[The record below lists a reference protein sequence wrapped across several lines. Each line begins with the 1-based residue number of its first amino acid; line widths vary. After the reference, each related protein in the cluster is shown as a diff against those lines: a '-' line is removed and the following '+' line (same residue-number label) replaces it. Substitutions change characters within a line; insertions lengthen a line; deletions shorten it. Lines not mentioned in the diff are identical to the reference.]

1 MKRRKN
7 MKSKII
13 TLLLA
18 MIAILAMLVSCG
30 GGGDDGGDGGDGGS
44 SDSGS
49 GNGGTTGG
57 GSGNGGT
64 TGGTTSGDKYE
75 NFQYTYDWTETKLLA
90 QMNMD
95 DNNQELSS
103 GTRQYYAGELPG
115 ASANIDIKVAE
126 RNTAAETTTK
136 VDVEYS
142 YLEDDTGYSWGSSIG
157 AIEAEVNA
165 GGSTAPDIY
174 CNLAYD
180 MTCAATKGLFMNL
193 LSTDSNDYANKNYFK
208 FVQKGYEYE
217 SDNYFDSSVGEG
229 YFYQYMR
236 SLSLTPD
243 TRIYC
248 LASNYCVDLVRA
260 FLVVPVNVEMMN
272 SKFNGKIGNTP
283 AGDTDGD
290 GKHTIKDFYNLVWGG
305 EKNKGKDPGWNYDAV
320 AKYSNA
326 VYADDNAAVSGKDI
340 GDILGFVAGASSGL
354 TASGFLYTT
363 TVKILSKNADGTYY
377 YADNNPALVEIS
389 NALNDLFSKNTGV
402 MTLKSEDVK
411 KAGLTGSELEAIR
424 TRFSTGNILFGG
436 IIMVGSLEETV
447 YQNMRTSGTKAGF
460 GIAPVPLYKA
470 YEEGVT
476 EYQTLVHNVAR
487 IVAISAATTEAS
499 QCTAF
504 LAYQS
509 EHSEDILNEYY
520 EVNLVAASAGFAAKY
535 SEDMLAYIRNHVND
549 CFDKTYEDAIAQANL
564 QKDDKA
570 MSYRWHYIL
579 AQKNY
584 QYTGLSAEYL
594 QYKGTKQQYLNNIWA
609 DWISLSE
616 AK

>member
-30 GGGDDGGDGGDGGS
+30 GGGDDGGDGGTTGG
-44 SDSGS
+44 GS

-64 TGGTTSGDKYE
+64 TGGDVSGDKYQ
-75 NFQYTYDWTETKLLA
+75 NFEYTYDWTETKLLA

-95 DNNQELSS
+95 DNVGELSS

-115 ASANIDIKVAE
+115 ANATIDIKVSE
-126 RNTAAETTTK
+126 RNTAAEQTTK
-136 VDVEYS
+136 VNVEYA
-142 YLEDDTGYSWGSSIG
+142 YLEDDTGFSWGNSIG

-174 CNLAYD
+174 CNHAYD

-208 FVQKGYEYE
+208 FVQEGYEYE
-217 SDNYFDSSVGEG
+217 SDNYFDASVGEG

-272 SKFNGKIGNTP
+272 TKFTEKIAETP

-290 GKHTIKDFYNLVWGG
+290 DKHTIKDFYNLVWGG
-305 EKNKGKDPGWNYDAV
+305 QKNGGKDPGWNYDAV

-326 VYADDNAAVSGKDI
+326 VYADSNAAVSGKDI
-340 GDILGFVAGASSGL
+340 GDTLGFVAGASSGL

-363 TVKILSKNADGTYY
+363 TVKILSKRTDGTYY
-377 YADNNPALVEIS
+377 YADTNPALVEIS
-389 NALNDLFSKNTGV
+389 NALNELFSKNNGV
-402 MTLKSEDVK
+402 MTLKSQDV
-411 KAGLTGSELEAIR
+411 ANSGVEGLSGTELEAIR
-424 TRFSTGNILFGG
+424 TRFASGNILFGG
-436 IIMVGSLEETV
+436 VIMVGSLEETV
-447 YQNMRTSGTKAGF
+447 YQDMRNKGTKAGF

-470 YEEGVT
+470 YEKDVT

-487 IVAISAATTEAS
+487 ICAISAATTEAS

-509 EHSEDILNEYY
+509 ENSEDILNEYY
-520 EVNLVAASAGFAAKY
+520 EGNLVAASAGFAAKY

-564 QKDDKA
+564 QKDSNA

-584 QYTGLSAEYL
+584 QYTGLSAEYG

-609 DWISLSE
+609 DWCKLSE

>member
-44 SDSGS
+44 

-57 GSGNGGT
+57 GSGNGGA
-64 TGGTTSGDKYE
+64 TGGDVSGDKYE
-75 NFQYTYDWTETKLLA
+75 NFEYTYDWTATKLIA

-95 DNNQELSS
+95 DNVGELSS

-115 ASANIDIKVAE
+115 ASSSVDKKVAA
-126 RNTAAETTTK
+126 RNTLAETTTK
-136 VDVEYS
+136 VDVEYA
-142 YLEDDTGYSWGSSIG
+142 YLEDDTGFSWGNSIG
-157 AIEAEVNA
+157 AIESEVNA

-174 CNLAYD
+174 CNHAYD

-193 LSTDSNDYANKNYFK
+193 LSTDSKDYANKNYFK
-208 FVQKGYEYE
+208 FVQDGYEYE
-217 SDNYFDSSVGEG
+217 SDNYFDASVGEG

-260 FLVVPVNVEMMN
+260 FLVVPVNVDMMN
-272 SKFNGKIGNTP
+272 TKFNDKINNTP

-290 GKHTIKDFYNLVWGG
+290 KYHTIKDFYNLVWGG
-305 EKNKGKDPGWNYDAV
+305 EQNGGKDPGWNYDAV

-326 VYADDNAAVSGKDI
+326 VYANTNTANSGADI
-340 GDILGFVAGASSGL
+340 GDQLGFVAGASSGL

-363 TVKILSKNADGTYY
+363 TVKILSQKSDGTYY
-377 YADNNPALVEIS
+377 YADTNPALVEIS
-389 NALNDLFSKNTGV
+389 GALNDLFSKNTGV
-402 MTLKSEDVK
+402 ITLKKDDLKNAAAFVDTN
-411 KAGLTGSELEAIR
+411 GTELEAIR
-424 TRFSTGNILFGG
+424 SRFSTGNILFGG
-436 IIMVGSLEETV
+436 IIMVGSLEDSV
-447 YQNMRTSGTKAGF
+447 YQKMRTEGNMAGF
-460 GIAPVPLYKA
+460 GIVPVPLYKD

-487 IVAISAATTEAS
+487 ICAISAATTEAS

-520 EVNLVAASAGFAAKY
+520 EVNLVATAGGLAGEY
-535 SEDMLAYIRNHVND
+535 SENMLAYIRNHVND

-564 QKDDKA
+564 QKDSNA

-579 AQKNY
+579 SQKNY
-584 QYTGLSAEYL
+584 QYTGLSAEYG

-609 DWISLSE
+609 DWCKLSE